1 VTRLHDALIVGAG
14 LAGSILAYRLT
25 LAGQKVLLVSDPSIP
40 SASRAAAGLINPVTG
55 QRLVLQDNI
64 KELLASAQH
73 FYHDIEARF
82 GITIFHEREMLRI
95 FRSEKE
101 KATWENRIRDPAYHP
116 YIDHELHDDPDINV
130 DHGAFLQYHTGYLD
144 TNTMLDSLHQW
155 FREQEIL
162 IEAPLLYSDVTI
174 ESGSIQ
180 WQAVQ
185 AGRIIFCEG
194 WRGQKNPWFDWLP
207 FQPVKGEILTLSTD
221 LTIPTY
227 IINRGKWLLPINK
240 GTFKLGATYG
250 WNELNET
257 VTEDAKQELL
267 DAMEHIFL
275 TRPSARVTNHMAG
288 VRPGTKDK
296 QPFVGLHP
304 EHAQMGIFNGFGS
317 KGSLMIPWHAEQ
329 FTYHLMD
336 GTPLPEQADIRRWHG

>member
-1 VTRLHDALIVGAG
+1 VNHSSDVLIVGAG

-55 QRLVLQDNI
+55 QRLVLQDDI
-64 KELLASAQH
+64 EVLLASAQH

-82 GITIFHEREMLRI
+82 GINILHKREMLRV

-101 KATWENRIRDPAYHP
+101 KAAWENRTRDPAYHP
-116 YIDHELHDDPDINV
+116 YIDHELHNDPGVNM
-130 DHGAFLQYHTGYLD
+130 DHGGFFQHHTGYLD
-144 TNTMLDSLHQW
+144 TNTMLDALHQW
-155 FREQEIL
+155 FRKQEIL
-162 IEAPLLYSDVTI
+162 IEAPLLYSDVAI
-174 ESGSIQ
+174 EPGSIQ

-185 AGRIIFCEG
+185 AERIIFCEG

-207 FQPVKGEILTLSTD
+207 FQPVKGEILTLSTEAP
-221 LTIPTY
+221 IPEH

-240 GTFKLGATYG
+240 ETFKLGATYN
-250 WNELNET
+250 WNECNET
-257 VTEDAKQELL
+257 ITDDAKQELL

-275 TRPSARVTNHMAG
+275 TRPSARVVNHLAG
-288 VRPGTKDK
+288 VRPGTRDK

-304 EHAQMGIFNGFGS
+304 EHAQLGIFNGFGS

-329 FTYHLMD
+329 FRCHLMD
-336 GTPLPEQADIRRWHG
+336 GTPLPEQADIRRVHG